1 MVSGKCVFFQHIWT
15 SFSGQKLVKMHLFAK
30 HDKDVDILTYRD
42 ATVTSKFTKTKSP
55 KHHTNFMLALGTIHI
70 LRKHF

>member
-1 MVSGKCVFFQHIWT
+1 
-15 SFSGQKLVKMHLFAK
+15 MHLFAK

-55 KHHTNFMLALGTIHI
+55 KHHTNFMLALDDSMECYLAT
-70 LRKHF
+70 K

>member
-1 MVSGKCVFFQHIWT
+1 MLCEHILFSLDKNSWKCTFI
-15 SFSGQKLVKMHLFAK
+15 AK
-30 HDKDVDILTYRD
+30 HDKDVDVLTYRD